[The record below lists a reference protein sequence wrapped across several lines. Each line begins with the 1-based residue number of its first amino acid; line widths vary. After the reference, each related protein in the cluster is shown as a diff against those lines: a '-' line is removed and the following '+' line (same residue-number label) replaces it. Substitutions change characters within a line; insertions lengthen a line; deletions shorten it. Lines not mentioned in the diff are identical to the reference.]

1 MKFELFQKEQRSSK
15 LCHVYRFEKI
25 LHVFRGRHFVLL
37 QVRKNDINP
46 LKRSEK
52 HHLYRENPLHVLALI
67 SNTKKQNTKRAAG
80 ISETNWM

>member
-37 QVRKNDINP
+37 QVRKNDISP

-52 HHLYRENPLHVLALI
+52 HTPLNVLALI